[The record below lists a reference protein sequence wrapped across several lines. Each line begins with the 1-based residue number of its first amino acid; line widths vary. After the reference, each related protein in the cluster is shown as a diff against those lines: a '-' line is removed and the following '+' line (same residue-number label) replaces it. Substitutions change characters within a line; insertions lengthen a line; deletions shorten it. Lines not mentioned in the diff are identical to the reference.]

1 MAPANEEVDLY
12 KAYIMLLHVVA
23 GLFRTPKPR
32 IQ

>member
-1 MAPANEEVDLY
+1 MAPVNEGVDIY
-12 KAYIMLLHVVA
+12 KNYIMLLLIAV